1 MCGIIAYN
9 GFRDSQQVLLKGLKT
24 IQYRGYD
31 SMGMVIA
38 SKTGLKRVRSVGD
51 ITKLKK
57 KASKIQGLSG
67 HSGIG
72 HSRWATHGAPTE
84 INAHPHKAGPIY
96 LVHNGIIENAE
107 ELKAWLKGPFVS
119 ETDSEVLAC
128 LLSEA
133 YQQSQCLKQAVFN
146 IIPKIKGEYAVV
158 ALSKNEPSRLLAFKK
173 GPSLLIGIGKKE
185 IFLCSDIQGILPYTN
200 KAIFLKDGEVADIQD
215 SKNFTIY
222 SKKNRKIKKN
232 ITYLKADKKLTN
244 KEKGPYPYYM
254 LKEIHDQ
261 PTCIAELI
269 KTHINPKNN
278 NVEIKWQVGAISKA
292 PLNKTSKFSQKSQ
305 KKLQKTSPL
314 GEEILDQILK
324 AKKIGIV
331 ACGSSYHSA
340 LYGKYVIEQLSS
352 ISVEADMA
360 SEFRYRFPVWPK
372 STPLLLI
379 SQSGETA
386 DTLAVLKMAK
396 AKKIPVLS
404 LCNVPHSSLDRSAAF
419 RLYMLSGVE
428 KAVAS
433 TKAFT
438 STLALL
444 FLLALALGKKNKSL
458 DSKELNKQVKAFSEL
473 PELMKW
479 TLAQEKTF
487 ISSAHM
493 LSSLKSLIYIG
504 RNVFY
509 PLALEGALKMK
520 ELTYKHAEAY
530 PAGEMKHGPLALV
543 DQKMAVLGIV
553 PKSLVYTKTLAN
565 LQEAKSREG
574 KLILIGDKGDKTA
587 QSLTQ
592 HFLPVPATLKGS
604 KKALIDSAPLSA
616 ILCALPLQLIA
627 YHTAC
632 ALGHNVDQPRNLAK
646 SVTVE

>member
-9 GFRDSQQVLLKGLKT
+9 GFRDSQQVLLNGLKT

-31 SMGMVIA
+31 SMGIVVA
-38 SKTGLKRVRSVGD
+38 TKTGLKRVRSVGD
-51 ITKLKK
+51 ITQLKQ
-57 KASKIQGLSG
+57 KATKMRGLSG
-67 HSGIG
+67 HSGMG

-158 ALSKNEPSRLLAFKK
+158 ALSKKEPSRLLAFKK
-173 GPSLLIGIGKKE
+173 GPSLLVGIGKKE

-232 ITYLKADKKLTN
+232 ITHLKADKKLTN

-261 PTCIAELI
+261 PATIAELI
-269 KTHINPKNN
+269 KTHINPKNT
-278 NVEIKWQVGAISKA
+278 NVEIKWQVGGQGLK
-292 PLNKTSKFSQKSQ
+292 PHLNKTSH
-305 KKLQKTSPL
+305 L
-314 GEEILDQILK
+314 GEDILDKILN

-331 ACGSSYHSA
+331 ACGSSYHAA

-360 SEFRYRFPVWPK
+360 SEFRYRFAVWPK

-404 LCNVPHSSLDRSAAF
+404 LCNVPHSSLDRNAEF

-444 FLLALALGKKNKSL
+444 FLLALALAKKNKSL
-458 DSKELNKQVKAFSEL
+458 ADKELSKQVKAFKEL
-473 PELMKW
+473 PSLMKW

-543 DQKMAVLGIV
+543 DQKMAILGIV

-565 LQEAKSREG
+565 LQEAKSRGG
-574 KLILIGDKGDKTA
+574 KLILIGNKGDKVA
-587 QSLTQ
+587 QGLAQ
-592 HFLPVPATLKGS
+592 HFLPVPATSKGS
-604 KKALIDSAPLSA
+604 KKALINNAPLSA
-616 ILCALPLQLIA
+616 ILCTLPLQLIA